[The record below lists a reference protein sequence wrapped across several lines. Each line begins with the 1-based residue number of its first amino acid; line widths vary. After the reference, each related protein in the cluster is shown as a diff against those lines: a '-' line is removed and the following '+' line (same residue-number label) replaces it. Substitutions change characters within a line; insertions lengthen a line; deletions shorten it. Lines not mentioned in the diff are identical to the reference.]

1 MSRTKN
7 IELYRKKSKTIT
19 KNSLNSTIRS
29 QLDASKKYDEKFDI
43 IKIRVPSGCKKQLK
57 DIARNN
63 NTSVN
68 ALIWEL
74 LKEKF
79 DL

>member
-1 MSRTKN
+1 MSKQKN
-7 IELYRKKSKTIT
+7 IELYKKKTNTIT

-43 IKIRVPSGCKKQLK
+43 IKIRVPSGFKERLK
-57 DIARNN
+57 DIASNN

-79 DL
+79 NL

>member
-1 MSRTKN
+1 MSRPKN
-7 IELYRKKSKTIT
+7 IELYKKKTNTVT

-43 IKIRVPSGCKKQLK
+43 IKIRVPSGYKERLK
-57 DIARNN
+57 DIATSN

-68 ALIWEL
+68 ALILEL